1 MAHSGPHLLDTPDMD
16 VGDSFVRTLE
26 DRMATRND
34 PAALH
39 SVDEVLPRK
48 MRWFDGFAMAM
59 TMPAALVATL
69 GASIAGLGGWGA
81 AVLWAISMAISM
93 AVNWIYIELAAMFPD
108 ASGGISGYAAEAWKK
123 RVPWFAPLAG
133 VGYWLPWGSNL
144 ATYGSFTGLLVQSQW
159 FPEQQWAMDFGPLHL
174 SFPIV
179 VGLIVIFVLYGIN
192 IVGVRVT
199 MAFVYVTAAILM
211 VPLAVFIILP
221 LFSADWAPMD
231 LTWNLHGW
239 EGLHTAIV
247 WLYVMAWTTLGI
259 EVCATFASEYRDPV
273 RDTARAIRASALFC
287 LGVFFL
293 VPLTLGGFAGEQAI
307 SENPST
313 FFVASFSQLTG
324 AGADVMVLC
333 LIASLVLVMLT
344 SVADAS
350 RVLFNMGKEGITVRA
365 MGKLNSRGV
374 PVRALNVMLVLNIVL
389 LVVLQQPLAIIVTG
403 NLGYI
408 LAHVLALAGFALLRK
423 DRPDAVRPI
432 RLPQAFVPLSV
443 ALSGLLAVLLVVGAT
458 GFSITGYGGV
468 LELGIA
474 LSILAAGVV
483 LWWFVQRRDSADA
496 RADQGSA

>member
-1 MAHSGPHLLDTPDMD
+1 
-16 VGDSFVRTLE
+16 
-26 DRMATRND
+26 MATNEN
-34 PAALH
+34 ATALH

-81 AVLWAISMAISM
+81 AVLWAVSMAISL
-93 AVNWIYIELAAMFPD
+93 AVNWIYIELAAMFPN

-144 ATYGSFTGLLVQSQW
+144 ATYGALTGLLVQSQW
-159 FPEQQWAMDFGPLHL
+159 FPDQEWSVNFGPLHL
-174 SFPIV
+174 SFPILI
-179 VGLIVIFVLYGIN
+179 GLAVIFLLYGIN
-192 IVGVRVT
+192 VIGVRVT

-211 VPLAVFIILP
+211 VPLVVFIVFP
-221 LFSADWAPMD
+221 LFNADWAPMD
-231 LTWNLHGW
+231 LTWNLHGL

-273 RDTARAIRASALFC
+273 RDTSRAIRASALFC

-307 SENPST
+307 SEDPST

-333 LIASLVLVMLT
+333 LIASLMLVMLT

-350 RVLFNMGKEGITVRA
+350 RVLFNMGKEGITVRS
-365 MGKLNSRGV
+365 MGKLNRRGV
-374 PVRALNVMLVLNIVL
+374 PVRALNVMLVLNVVL

-408 LAHVLALAGFALLRK
+408 LAHVLAVAGFALLRK

-432 RLPQAFVPLSV
+432 RLPQVFVPLSIGLT
-443 ALSGLLAVLLVVGAT
+443 ALLVVLLVVGAT

-468 LELGIA
+468 LELCIA

-483 LWWFVQRRDSADA
+483 LWYFVQRRD
-496 RADQGSA
+496 RAEAAAGSSQRGNL

>member
-1 MAHSGPHLLDTPDMD
+1 
-16 VGDSFVRTLE
+16 
-26 DRMATRND
+26 MATNEN
-34 PAALH
+34 ATALH
-39 SVDEVLPRK
+39 SVEEVLPRK

-81 AVLWAISMAISM
+81 AVLWAVSMAISL
-93 AVNWIYIELAAMFPD
+93 AVNWIYIELAAMFPH

-144 ATYGSFTGLLVQSQW
+144 ATYGSLTGLLVQSQW
-159 FPEQQWAMDFGPLHL
+159 FPDTQWSLDAGPLHL
-174 SFPIV
+174 SFPILI
-179 VGLIVIFVLYGIN
+179 GLAVIFLLYGIN
-192 IVGVRVT
+192 VVGVRVT

-211 VPLAVFIILP
+211 VPLVVFIVFP
-221 LFSADWAPMD
+221 LFNADWAPMD
-231 LTWNLHGW
+231 LTWNLHGMQ
-239 EGLHTAIV
+239 GLHTAIV

-259 EVCATFASEYRDPV
+259 EVCATFAPEYRDPV
-273 RDTARAIRASALFC
+273 RDTSRAIRASALFC

-307 SENPST
+307 SEDPST
-313 FFVASFSQLTG
+313 FFVASFSRLTG

-333 LIASLVLVMLT
+333 LIASLLLVMLT

-365 MGKLNSRGV
+365 MGKLNRRGV
-374 PVRALNVMLVLNIVL
+374 PVRALNVMLVLNVVL

-408 LAHVLALAGFALLRK
+408 LAHVLAVAGFALLRK
-423 DRPDAVRPI
+423 DRPEAPRPI
-432 RLPQAFVPLSV
+432 RLPQVFVPLSIGLT
-443 ALSGLLAVLLVVGAT
+443 ALLVILLVVGAT

-468 LELGIA
+468 LELCIA

-483 LWWFVQRRDSADA
+483 LWWFVQRRDRADA
-496 RADQGSA
+496 APER